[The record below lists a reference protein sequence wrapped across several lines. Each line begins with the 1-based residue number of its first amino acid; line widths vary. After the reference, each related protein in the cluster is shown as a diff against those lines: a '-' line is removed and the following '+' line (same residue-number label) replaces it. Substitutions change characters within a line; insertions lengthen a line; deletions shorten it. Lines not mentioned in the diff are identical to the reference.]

1 MVSWL
6 EAKTHYTAF
15 IEGWALYAE
24 NPLTSDDTDVY
35 DNEPMQKYGML
46 KGQVSRVYMIK
57 NLRKRFWNFYEL
69 FSRFIR

>member
-15 IEGWALYAE
+15 FEGWALYAE

-35 DNEPMQKYGML
+35 ENEPMQKYGML
-46 KGQVSRVYMIK
+46 KGQV

-69 FSRFIR
+69 FSRYIR